1 MDVDLDA
8 DVNSNDVTVIETGTY
23 EDVEVDAKENYDADV
38 NVDAKADLDSEIDM
52 EENVEVDVV
61 QMWMQK

>member
-8 DVNSNDVTVIETGTY
+8 DVNSDEVTVIETGTY
-23 EDVEVDAKENYDADV
+23 EDME
-38 NVDAKADLDSEIDM
+38 VDAKADPDSEIDIEL